1 YRRPVP
7 GVCTGCVPPGW
18 DTPGTSP
25 RYTPMD
31 TPPDLRGQRLVQAAR
46 PLPLRAGFASAERLQ
61 RGRGCPACRWV
72 ASRPDVGQILVQ
84 TVGHYGTRQR
94 TRTDPA
100 RGDCSEDLAGRPRH
114 RRGLQPHQPG
124 PPGPRRRPPRG
135 EREVSRRRRIEF
147 DAGDGGFGAALGELL
162 A

>member
-1 YRRPVP
+1 
-7 GVCTGCVPPGW
+7 
-18 DTPGTSP
+18 
-25 RYTPMD
+25 
-31 TPPDLRGQRLVQAAR
+31 
-46 PLPLRAGFASAERLQ
+46 
-61 RGRGCPACRWV
+61 
-72 ASRPDVGQILVQ
+72 ILVQ

-124 PPGPRRRPPRG
+124 PQGPRRRPPRG

-162 A
+162 AYQRAVRAGDWLAASMHAAPAERLPREVDDETIAAASVRVSRGVVADSIGVPHGTVTLRVRRYCR